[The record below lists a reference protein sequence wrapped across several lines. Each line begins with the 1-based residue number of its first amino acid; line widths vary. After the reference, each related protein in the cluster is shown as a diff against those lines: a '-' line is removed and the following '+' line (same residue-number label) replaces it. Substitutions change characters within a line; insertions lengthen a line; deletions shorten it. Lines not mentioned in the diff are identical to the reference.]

1 MINKI
6 NSFCRLNTILRDIS
20 LCAFPTCQVFLQN
33 AYQKHK
39 EVLAAQGVKI
49 IAKDLDHALAGL
61 PMHVAKKPDEV
72 DVYKV

>member
-1 MINKI
+1 MTTLFLGTYNYKYY
-6 NSFCRLNTILRDIS
+6 
-20 LCAFPTCQVFLQN
+20 VLQN

-39 EVLAAQGVKI
+39 EVVAAQGVKI
-49 IAKDLDHALAGL
+49 IAKELDHALAGL

>member
-1 MINKI
+1 MI
-6 NSFCRLNTILRDIS
+6 SFL
-20 LCAFPTCQVFLQN
+20 LQN

-61 PMHVAKKPDEV
+61 PMYVAKKPDEAEI
-72 DVYKV
+72 YKVIYSIYQLLFQNNFFSIR